1 MKSWLHFGVKR
12 TRQATACAVIVAC
25 LLPLP
30 TSAQAQRAAEDTLPL
45 APGVPFNPIGPAGVV
60 GSTRDCD
67 ASASGFW
74 FGPRATA
81 PSNGPAT
88 SRIRDWLASP
98 HGQAMT
104 TADRVAPDSQ
114 GPYRGRRGRGRS
126 GDRAV
131 VGLVLGAIGG
141 FVAGGLIGAE
151 VSASSC
157 HCANPEL
164 HGFVIGAPIGAV
176 VGGFLGYALA
186 R

>member
-1 MKSWLHFGVKR
+1 MENWLHFGVKR

-30 TSAQAQRAAEDTLPL
+30 TSAQAQRVAEGPVVL
-45 APGVPFNPIGPAGVV
+45 APGVPFNPIEPAGMA

-67 ASASGFW
+67 ASASGLW
-74 FGPRATA
+74 VGTGATQ

-88 SRIRDWLASP
+88 SRIRDWLAGP

-104 TADRVAPDSQ
+104 TADRVAPASQ

-141 FVAGGLIGAE
+141 FVVGGLVGAQ
-151 VSASSC
+151 VSVNSC

-164 HGFVIGAPIGAV
+164 HGVVIGAPIGAV